1 MAEIAD
7 YQIITKGPFTL
18 TETNP
23 QKDLSFDL
31 RLNLATSAGGVL
43 GFMVGQVSKGFL
55 GAETSVSFEVRAN
68 NTSLTTYQLETG
80 TICSLLEAFSGG
92 GGNLIIGPN
101 KLTFKVTKS
110 NLAGL
115 KISDVVLWFQR
126 NV

>member
-18 TETNP
+18 AESNP
-23 QKDLSFDL
+23 KKDLPFDL
-31 RLNLATSAGGVL
+31 PVNISTSAGGVL
-43 GFMVGQVSKGFL
+43 GFVVADVS
-55 GAETSVSFEVRAN
+55 GALFGAAASVTFQILAN
-68 NTSLTTYQLETG
+68 NNKLTEYTLKTG
-80 TICSLLEAFSGG
+80 TICSLLETFAGG
-92 GGNLIIGPN
+92 GGNLKIGSN
-101 KLTFKVTKS
+101 TIRFEVTKS